1 MSQAPSDLPSLPEQ
15 IVIFLQ
21 SPLHH
26 AVLSPARFF
35 GSFTRIGW
43 PLSFTTLRRQAA
55 CLAPA
60 HARGKAHLEIGLIF
74 QALAFQFGD
83 KPLHY
88 FLNRHRTLLQRAFL
102 LVPRRNVS
110 VVLLFRVLSP

>member
-43 PLSFTTLRRQAA
+43 PLSFTTLRRICSTCYLTTCPHTRFAGQKNN
-55 CLAPA
+55 LYN
-60 HARGKAHLEIGLIF
+60 GKG
-74 QALAFQFGD
+74 
-83 KPLHY
+83 
-88 FLNRHRTLLQRAFL
+88 
-102 LVPRRNVS
+102 
-110 VVLLFRVLSP
+110 